1 MRAAIS
7 TVLALAGAFALC
19 ALPAPPARAL
29 APGAGVALTAPAL
42 RAAVAATSG
51 SGWQKVADPFAPA
64 SGAGQAIA
72 TFGSAGVAVAGT
84 GSKIAVSTNG
94 GATWTLR
101 ALPAGGSPV
110 TSVAFS
116 DAHHGWAVGPADTID
131 VTTNGGVTW
140 TRTTPAGVT
149 AAFDA
154 IAAATSA
161 PLVCVLTPS
170 SILTTTSVTA
180 PNWKSEGAAIT
191 TYPTAPSVV
200 AAHSKADGDF
210 AAAIGNNGI
219 FITRASDGTWTS
231 QTSPFPASTAAV
243 LAVAPSPVW
252 GNGAYDL
259 FAISASDVQ
268 GSDDEGNS
276 FDSLA
281 PPAGGSFTSGAFLG
295 APHSQLLV
303 GGQSGLLE
311 RYVLASGT
319 WATDKGALTGNIVAC
334 AAGPGG
340 VAYALSADGHVER
353 TLSYGAAPFALS
365 ASAGTVTAGTA
376 VRFTAAS
383 AVRAPGSLVLQA
395 HPAGGSW
402 KVVHTWSWSAN
413 PATPGAVSLKPL
425 STTQYRLAFV
435 LGGRTAAVSGTAG
448 VAVRSRITVA
458 RTVFSLVRGDTYRV
472 TGTVYPAQPGRKV
485 TIWTDRGGTWHQVAD
500 GGVVALV
507 RGSTFAT
514 RLFGT
519 PLHETYHLQV
529 RLAASSS
536 RLAALSPGIE
546 VTVK

>member
-1 MRAAIS
+1 MTGRRQGGGLRAA
-7 TVLALAGAFALC
+7 TGLALAAAGALAVC
-19 ALPAPPARAL
+19 ALPASSATALDSGPLAGPAPAVRIA
-29 APGAGVALTAPAL
+29 AGVSP
-42 RAAVAATSG
+42 
-51 SGWQKVADPFAPA
+51 GWVKVADPPVT
-64 SGAGQAIA
+64 GARAIA
-72 TFGSAGVAVAGT
+72 TFGAAGVAVAGT
-84 GSKIAVSTNG
+84 GSKIALSTNG

-110 TSVAFS
+110 RSVVFS

-140 TRTTPAGVT
+140 KAVT
-149 AAFDA
+149 QTGAFDA
-154 IAAATSA
+154 IAAATSV
-161 PLVCVLTPS
+161 PLVCALTPS
-170 SILTTTSVTA
+170 SIVTTTSVTS
-180 PNWKSEGAAIT
+180 PNWAAEGT
-191 TYPTAPSVV
+191 GLTPYPSAPVSAV
-200 AAHSKADGDF
+200 AGAGGF
-210 AAAIGNNGI
+210 AAAMGANGVL
-219 FITRASDGTWTS
+219 ITRASGGAWTS
-231 QTSPFPASTAAV
+231 QAGPFATSAV
-243 LAVAPSPVW
+243 LALAPSPVW
-252 GNGAYDL
+252 GNGAPDL
-259 FAISASDVQ
+259 FAIGANDVQ

-276 FDSLA
+276 FVSLG

-295 APHSQLLV
+295 APRSQLLV
-303 GGQSGLLE
+303 GGRSGLLE
-311 RYVLASGT
+311 RYVLTSGT
-319 WATDKGALTGNIVAC
+319 WATDKGALTGTIVAC

-353 TLSYGAAPFALS
+353 TLSYGAAPFALG

-376 VRFTAAS
+376 VRFTASS

-395 HPAGGSW
+395 RPAGGSW
-402 KVVHTWSWSAN
+402 RGVRTWAWSAN

-435 LGGRTAAVSGTAG
+435 LGGHTAAVSGTTG

-536 RLAALSPGIE
+536 RLAALSPGIK
-546 VTVK
+546 VTVR

>member
-1 MRAAIS
+1 MR
-7 TVLALAGAFALC
+7 
-19 ALPAPPARAL
+19 
-29 APGAGVALTAPAL
+29 
-42 RAAVAATSG
+42 
-51 SGWQKVADPFAPA
+51 
-64 SGAGQAIA
+64 
-72 TFGSAGVAVAGT
+72 
-84 GSKIAVSTNG
+84 
-94 GATWTLR
+94 
-101 ALPAGGSPV
+101 
-110 TSVAFS
+110 SVVFS
-116 DAHHGWAVGPADTID
+116 DAHHGWAMGPANTID

-140 TRTTPAGVT
+140 KAVT
-149 AAFDA
+149 QTGAFDA

-170 SILTTTSVTA
+170 SILATTSVTA
-180 PNWKSEGAAIT
+180 PSWTVEGAGLTA
-191 TYPTAPSVV
+191 YPSAPVSAV
-200 AAHSKADGDF
+200 ASAGGF
-210 AAAIGNNGI
+210 AAAAGANGVL
-219 FITRASDGTWTS
+219 ITRASGGTWTQQS
-231 QTSPFPASTAAV
+231 SFANPVV
-243 LAVAPSPVW
+243 LALISNPVV
-252 GNGAYDL
+252 GDGSYDL
-259 FAISASDVQ
+259 FAIAANDVQ
-268 GSDDEGNS
+268 GSDDGGVS
-276 FDSLA
+276 FQDLPT
-281 PPAGGSFTSGAFLG
+281 PPAAGAGKSQLSAALLS
-295 APHSQLLV
+295 APRAQLLV

-311 RYVLASGT
+311 RYVPANGDFSSGT

-340 VAYALSADGHVER
+340 VAYALSADGHVEH

-376 VRFTAAS
+376 VRFIASS

-402 KVVHTWSWSAN
+402 KGVHTWSWSAN

-435 LGGRTAAVSGTAG
+435 LGGHTAAVSGTAG

-485 TIWTDRGGTWHQVAD
+485 TIWTNRGGTWHQVTD

-507 RGSTFAT
+507 GGSTFAT

-536 RLAALSPGIE
+536 RLAALSPGIK